1 MLLDYICSTS
11 LTFDIKCANCNS
23 RITCRVLKL
32 QQHRLKKEGKKSQIT
47 DDRIA
52 KLDDIG
58 MKWVVT
64 DPHSWES
71 KLDPVVL
78 YVCCEFVLR
87 ILLPGPSE
95 LENSLLITPKFLMF
109 WLLQPLSTF
118 ESSSLPGTQ
127 RVQGSDRRLQ
137 RTHEERPAPVGR
149 VGWTTEEG
157 VQTQEG
163 REAVC
168 HD

>member
-1 MLLDYICSTS
+1 MIYLLIPILQKNAVGLYLFKS
-11 LTFDIKCANCNS
+11 LISDIKCANCNS

-71 KLDPVVL
+71 KLDPVVY
-78 YVCCEFVLR
+78 YVCCESVLR
-87 ILLPGPSE
+87 ILFPGPPE
-95 LENSLLITPKFLMF
+95 
-109 WLLQPLSTF
+109 
-118 ESSSLPGTQ
+118 
-127 RVQGSDRRLQ
+127 
-137 RTHEERPAPVGR
+137 
-149 VGWTTEEG
+149 
-157 VQTQEG
+157 
-163 REAVC
+163 
-168 HD
+168 

>member
-1 MLLDYICSTS
+1 MVKNNYSS
-11 LTFDIKCANCNS
+11 GRN
-23 RITCRVLKL
+23 
-32 QQHRLKKEGKKSQIT
+32 

-95 LENSLLITPKFLMF
+95 LENSILITPKFLMF
-109 WLLQPLSTF
+109 
-118 ESSSLPGTQ
+118 
-127 RVQGSDRRLQ
+127 
-137 RTHEERPAPVGR
+137 
-149 VGWTTEEG
+149 
-157 VQTQEG
+157 
-163 REAVC
+163 
-168 HD
+168 

>member
-1 MLLDYICSTS
+1 M
-11 LTFDIKCANCNS
+11 
-23 RITCRVLKL
+23 

-78 YVCCEFVLR
+78 YVCCEFVLLR
-87 ILLPGPSE
+87 ILLPSSPSE
-95 LENSLLITPKFLMF
+95 LENSLLIHAKIPDVLITTT
-109 WLLQPLSTF
+109 TF
-118 ESSSLPGTQ
+118 YF
-127 RVQGSDRRLQ
+127 
-137 RTHEERPAPVGR
+137 
-149 VGWTTEEG
+149 
-157 VQTQEG
+157 
-163 REAVC
+163 
-168 HD
+168 